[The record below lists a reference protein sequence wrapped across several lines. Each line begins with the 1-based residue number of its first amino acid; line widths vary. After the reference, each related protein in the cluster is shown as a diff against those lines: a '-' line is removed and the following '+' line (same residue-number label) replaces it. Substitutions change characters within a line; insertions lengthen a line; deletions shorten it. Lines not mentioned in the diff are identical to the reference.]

1 MLEKNAPVLP
11 VPGCDAGDCECRYKK
26 FPDRRSVQERR
37 VPFAQRQ
44 LLNFMSNKLIERQTA
59 DRRVRRQIARPR
71 AYFNNY
77 D

>member
-26 FPDRRSVQERR
+26 FADRRSDKERR
-37 VPFAQRQ
+37 VPFAQNR
-44 LLNFMSNKLIERQTA
+44 LLSFMSNKLIERQTA